1 MTFNIKIH
9 HPPVYEGEVLHYFR
23 ANFDQNKQ
31 APRGFPGDIRF
42 ASININEQA

>member
-1 MTFNIKIH
+1 MIFSIKIYY
-9 HPPVYEGEVLHYFR
+9 PPVYEREVLHYLR

-31 APRGFPGDIRF
+31 ATRGFPGDIRF